1 MNRRITLL
9 TIAAVVSL
17 VTGRDALAADPTTA
31 DCLASSD
38 ASLRLGNEHKLLA
51 ERAQLL
57 VCAAATC
64 PAEIR
69 RECLSRV
76 EEVNS
81 HIPTIVFWA
90 KDASGADLSAVRVTM
105 DGALLTERLEG
116 TALSTDPGEHS
127 FTFETRGLPPVTR
140 SFTILQA
147 QKDRRELIL
156 FGTTAAPAT
165 TAIAPP
171 LAASSPAASAPGEG
185 LGTSRVLALVAGG
198 VGVVGLGLGTAFG
211 AMALSDK
218 SDAQSLCPGASCPT
232 AAGVTK
238 WSNATSTGN
247 VSTVGFI
254 VGGVALA
261 GAAVL
266 WFTAP
271 SRGQGASAQLG
282 VGLGSVQ
289 LKGSF

>member
-198 VGVVGLGLGTAFG
+198 GRRRRSRARDRVRRDGALRQERRAEPLPRGELPHGRGGHEVEQRHLHRQRLDGRLHRRRCRAGRGRRALVHGPEPWAGGERSVGRRPWQRPAE
-211 AMALSDK
+211 
-218 SDAQSLCPGASCPT
+218 
-232 AAGVTK
+232 
-238 WSNATSTGN
+238 
-247 VSTVGFI
+247 
-254 VGGVALA
+254 
-261 GAAVL
+261 
-266 WFTAP
+266 
-271 SRGQGASAQLG
+271 R
-282 VGLGSVQ
+282 
-289 LKGSF
+289 